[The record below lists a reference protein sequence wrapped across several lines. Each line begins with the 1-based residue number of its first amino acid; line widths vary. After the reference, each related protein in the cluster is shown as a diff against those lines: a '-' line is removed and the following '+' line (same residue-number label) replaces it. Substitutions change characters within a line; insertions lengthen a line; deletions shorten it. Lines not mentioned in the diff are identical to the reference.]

1 MTWRE
6 FQVRSTACIEP
17 RGGGDSSFAEASLEE
32 AVLGQ
37 LQGRLLDFS
46 VEQLDG
52 ELVLRGLTHSYH
64 VKQLAQ
70 CAVMSLTDQP
80 IRENCISVEPIR
92 QRGYVSPR

>member
-6 FQVRSTACIEP
+6 YQTRSSLL
-17 RGGGDSSFAEASLEE
+17 DASLEE
-32 AVLGQ
+32 TVLGQ

-46 VEQLDG
+46 VEQEDG

-70 CAVMSLTDQP
+70 CAVMNLTDQP
-80 IRENCISVEPIR
+80 IRENCISVEPSR
-92 QRGYVSPR
+92 HRGYVSPR